1 MRTVSILGLMQ
12 PEFRKKTV
20 DFFLCSSQALTVF
33 VAGLEGKGKGILF
46 FLVFLD
52 CYFAC
57 VNCQHNIIVMSLSFC
72 LAFYV

>member
-1 MRTVSILGLMQ
+1 MRTVSILGLIQ
-12 PEFRKKTV
+12 PELRKKTV
-20 DFFLCSSQALTVF
+20 DFFLCSNQALTVS

-57 VNCQHNIIVMSLSFC
+57 VNCQHNMFVMSLSFC